1 MQMDVVVIGGGPG
14 GYVAAIK
21 AAQLGAKTCVIEMDK
36 VGGTCLN
43 RGCIPTK
50 ALYRNAEILNTLK
63 EIDKF
68 GISVPSYEVDINK
81 VHDRKEEV
89 VNTLVS
95 GVEQLLKA
103 NGVEVVEGR
112 AVLKDKNTVVV
123 TLNSGDIREITTKN
137 IILAT
142 GSKPSMPPIEGA
154 DIDGIMTSDDILN
167 LREIPDTLLVIG
179 GGVIG
184 MEFAGIFNSL
194 GTKVTVIQSGD
205 GILKFAD
212 SDLTKRLTAS
222 VKKKGV
228 NVQLNTRIKKIEKGG
243 SGFIVTADGK
253 KGEVTFEAEKVL
265 MSIGRSPLTENIGL
279 EEVGIE
285 FDKRG
290 IKVNDKFETNVEGIY
305 AIGDVNGKCMLA
317 HAASHQGI
325 TVAERIMGHDSDANH
340 DLVPNCVFVFP
351 ELSTIGP
358 SEDDLKA
365 EGKEYKV
372 SKFMFAANGKALSL
386 GETEGLVKVIADK
399 DDTIIGVHI
408 LGPHASDLIHEGVL
422 AVNKKMKVKDIA
434 DTIHAHPTLSES
446 FVEAV
451 LGIKNEA
458 IHMVPKKR

>member
-1 MQMDVVVIGGGPG
+1 MDVVVIGGGPG

-21 AAQLGAKTCVIEMDK
+21 AAQLGAKTCVVEMDR

-50 ALYRNAEILNTLK
+50 ALYRNAEILNILK
-63 EIDKF
+63 EIDEF

-81 VHDRKEEV
+81 VHDRKEKV
-89 VNTLVS
+89 VESLVT

-103 NGVEVVEGR
+103 NGVELVEGR
-112 AVLKDKNTVVV
+112 AVIKDKNTIVA
-123 TLNSGDIREITTKN
+123 TLKDGETREITTKN
-137 IILAT
+137 IIIAT
-142 GSKPSMPPIEGA
+142 GSAPSMPPIEGA
-154 DIDGIMTSDDILN
+154 DLDGVLTSDDILA
-167 LREIPDTLLVIG
+167 LREVPKRLLIVG

-194 GTKVTVIQSGD
+194 GTEVTVLQSGD
-205 GILKFAD
+205 RILKFAD
-212 SDLTKRLTAS
+212 ADLTKRLVAS

-228 NVQLNTRIKKIEKGG
+228 NMQLNTRIQKLEKGDNC
-243 SGFIVTADGK
+243 IKATAEGK

-265 MSIGRSPLTENIGL
+265 MAIGRGPLVEGLGL
-279 EEVGIE
+279 ENVGVD

-290 IKVNDKFETNVEGIY
+290 IKINDNFETNVEGIY
-305 AIGDVNGKCMLA
+305 AIGDVNAKCMLA

-325 TVAERIMGHDSDANH
+325 TVAERIMGHSSDANH

-351 ELSTIGP
+351 ELSTVGAT
-358 SEDDLKA
+358 EDELKA
-365 EGKEYKV
+365 AGKEYKV
-372 SKFMFAANGKALSL
+372 SKFMFAANGKAMSL
-386 GETEGLVKVIADK
+386 GETEGFVKVIADM

-422 AVNKKMKVKDIA
+422 AVSKKLNVKDIA

-458 IHMVPKKR
+458 IHMVPKK

>member
-21 AAQLGAKTCVIEMDK
+21 AAQLGAKTCVVEMDK

-68 GISVPSYEVDINK
+68 GISVSSYEVDINK
-81 VHDRKEEV
+81 VHDRKDTV
-89 VNTLVS
+89 VSTLVS

-112 AVLKDKNTVVV
+112 AVLKDKNTVSV
-123 TLNSGDIREITTKN
+123 TLNSGDTREITTKN

-154 DIDGIMTSDDILN
+154 DIDGIMTSDEILN

-228 NVQLNTRIKKIEKGG
+228 NVQLNTRIKKIEKSENGY
-243 SGFIVTADGK
+243 IITADSK

-265 MSIGRSPLTENIGL
+265 MSIGRSPLTQNIGL
-279 EEVGIE
+279 EEVGVE

-290 IKVNDKFETNVEGIY
+290 IKVNDKFETSVEGIY

-358 SEDDLKA
+358 SEDELKA

-422 AVNKKMKVKDIA
+422 AVNKKMNVKDIA

-458 IHMVPKKR
+458 IHMVPKK

>member
-21 AAQLGAKTCVIEMDK
+21 AAQLGAKTCVVEMDK

-68 GISVPSYEVDINK
+68 GISVPSYEVD
-81 VHDRKEEV
+81 
-89 VNTLVS
+89 
-95 GVEQLLKA
+95 
-103 NGVEVVEGR
+103 EGR
-112 AVLKDKNTVVV
+112 AVLKDKHTVVV
-123 TLNSGDIREITTKN
+123 TLNSGDTREITTKN

-422 AVNKKMKVKDIA
+422 AVNKKMNVKDIA

-458 IHMVPKKR
+458 IHMVLKKR

>member
-1 MQMDVVVIGGGPG
+1 MEMDVVVIGGGPG
-14 GYVAAIK
+14 GYVAGIK
-21 AAQLGAKTCVIEMDK
+21 AAQLGAKTCVIEMDR

-50 ALYRNAEILNTLK
+50 ALYRNAEILNIIH
-63 EIDKF
+63 EIDEF
-68 GISVPSYEVDINK
+68 GISIPSYEVDINK
-81 VHDRKEEV
+81 IHDRKEKV
-89 VNTLVS
+89 VETLVI
-95 GVEQLLKA
+95 GVEQLLNA
-103 NGVEVVEGR
+103 NGVELVEGK
-112 AVLKDKNTVVV
+112 AVLKDKNTVIA
-123 TLNSGDIREITTKN
+123 TLKDGSTREITTKN

-142 GSKPSMPPIEGA
+142 GSAPSVPAIEGA
-154 DIDGIMTSDDILN
+154 DLEGVLDSDDILA
-167 LREIPDTLLVIG
+167 LREIPKRLLVVG

-194 GTKVTVIQSGD
+194 GTEVTVLQSGD
-205 GILKFAD
+205 RILKFAD
-212 SDLTKRLTAS
+212 ADLTKRLVAS

-228 NVQLNTRIKKIEKGG
+228 NMQLNTRIQKIEQGDNCLK
-243 SGFIVTADGK
+243 ITAEGK

-265 MSIGRSPLTENIGL
+265 MAIGRYPLVEGIGL
-279 EEVGIE
+279 EDAGVE

-290 IKVNDKFETNVEGIY
+290 IKVNENFETNIEGIY
-305 AIGDVNGKCMLA
+305 AIGDVNAKNMLA

-325 TVAERIMGHDSDANH
+325 TVAERIMGHSSDANH
-340 DLVPNCVFVFP
+340 DLVPSCVFVFP
-351 ELSTIGP
+351 ELSTVGAT
-358 SEDDLKA
+358 EDELKA

-386 GETEGLVKVIADK
+386 GETEGFVKVIADM

-422 AVNKKMKVKDIA
+422 AVSKKLNVKDIA

-458 IHMVPKKR
+458 IHMVPKK

>member
-21 AAQLGAKTCVIEMDK
+21 AAQLGAKTCVVEMDK

-68 GISVPSYEVDINK
+68 GISVSSYEVDINK
-81 VHDRKEEV
+81 VHDRKDTV
-89 VNTLVS
+89 VSTLVS

-112 AVLKDKNTVVV
+112 AVLKDKNTVSV
-123 TLNSGDIREITTKN
+123 TLNSGDTREITTKN

-154 DIDGIMTSDDILN
+154 DIDGIMTSDEILN

-228 NVQLNTRIKKIEKGG
+228 NVQLNTRIKKIEKSENGY
-243 SGFIVTADGK
+243 IITADSK

-265 MSIGRSPLTENIGL
+265 MSIGRSPLTQNIGL
-279 EEVGIE
+279 EEVGVE

-290 IKVNDKFETNVEGIY
+290 IKVNDKFETSVEGIY

-358 SEDDLKA
+358 SEDELKA

-386 GETEGLVKVIADK
+386 GETEGLVKIIADK

-422 AVNKKMKVKDIA
+422 AVNKKMNVKDIA

-458 IHMVPKKR
+458 IHMVPKK

>member
-21 AAQLGAKTCVIEMDK
+21 AAQLGAKTCVVEMDK

-112 AVLKDKNTVVV
+112 AVLKDKHTVVV
-123 TLNSGDIREITTKN
+123 TLNSGDTREITTKN

-422 AVNKKMKVKDIA
+422 AVNKKMNVKDIA

-458 IHMVPKKR
+458 IHMVLKKR

>member
-14 GYVAAIK
+14 GYVAGIK
-21 AAQLGAKTCVIEMDK
+21 AAQLGAKTCIIEMDK

-50 ALYRNAEILNTLK
+50 ALYRNAEILNILH
-63 EIDKF
+63 EIDEF

-81 VHDRKEEV
+81 VHDRKEKV
-89 VNTLVS
+89 VSTLVT
-95 GVEQLLKA
+95 GVEQLIKA
-103 NGVEVVEGR
+103 NGVELVSGK
-112 AVLKDKNTVVV
+112 ATIKDKNTIVV
-123 TLNSGDIREITTKN
+123 TLNDGETREITTKN
-137 IILAT
+137 IIIAT
-142 GSKPSMPPIEGA
+142 GSEPSIPSIEGA
-154 DIDGIMTSDDILN
+154 TLEGVLTSNEILE
-167 LREIPDTLLVIG
+167 LREIPKRLLVVG

-194 GTKVTVIQSGD
+194 GTEVTVLQSGD
-205 GILKFAD
+205 RILKFAD
-212 SDLTKRLTAS
+212 SDLTKRLVAS

-228 NVQLNTRIKKIEKGG
+228 NMQLHTRIQKIEQGDGCLK
-243 SGFIVTADGK
+243 VVAEGK
-253 KGEVTFEAEKVL
+253 KGEVTFEADKVL
-265 MSIGRSPLTENIGL
+265 MSIGRTPLVKGIGL
-279 EEVGIE
+279 EEVGVE
-285 FDKRG
+285 FDGRG

-305 AIGDVNGKCMLA
+305 AIGDVNGKSMLA

-325 TVAERIMGHDSDANH
+325 TVAELIMGHSSDADH
-340 DLVPNCVFVFP
+340 SLVPSCVFVFP

-358 SEDDLKA
+358 SEDELKA
-365 EGKEYKV
+365 EGKEYKA

-386 GETEGLVKVIADK
+386 GETEGLVKVLADM

-422 AVNKKMKVKDIA
+422 AVSRKLKVKDIA

-451 LGIKNEA
+451 LGINNEA
-458 IHMVPKKR
+458 IHMVPKKK

>member
-1 MQMDVVVIGGGPG
+1 MEMDVVVIGGGPG

-21 AAQLGAKTCVIEMDK
+21 AAQLGAKTCVIEMDR

-50 ALYRNAEILNTLK
+50 ALYRNAEILNIIH
-63 EIDKF
+63 EIDEF
-68 GISVPSYEVDINK
+68 GISIPSYEVDINK
-81 VHDRKEEV
+81 VHDRKEKV
-89 VNTLVS
+89 VESLVT
-95 GVEQLLKA
+95 GVQQLLKA
-103 NGVEVVEGR
+103 NGVELIEGR
-112 AVLKDKNTVVV
+112 AVLKDKNTVVA
-123 TLNSGDIREITTKN
+123 TLHDGTTRKITTKN

-154 DIDGIMTSDDILN
+154 DLPGVLDSDDILN
-167 LREIPDTLLVIG
+167 MREIPKRLLVVG

-194 GTKVTVIQSGD
+194 GTEVTVLQSGD
-205 GILKFAD
+205 RILKFAD
-212 SDLTKRLTAS
+212 ADLTKRLVAS

-228 NVQLNTRIKKIEKGG
+228 NMQLNTRIQKVEQGENCLKI
-243 SGFIVTADGK
+243 TAEGK

-265 MSIGRSPLTENIGL
+265 MAIGRVPLVDGIGL
-279 EEVGIE
+279 EDVGVD

-290 IKVNDKFETNVEGIY
+290 IKINSNFETNVEGIY
-305 AIGDVNGKCMLA
+305 AIGDVNAKCMLA

-325 TVAERIMGHDSDANH
+325 TVAERIMGHSSDANH

-351 ELSTIGP
+351 ELSTVGAT
-358 SEDDLKA
+358 EDELKEA
-365 EGKEYKV
+365 GKEYKV
-372 SKFMFAANGKALSL
+372 SKFMFAANGKAMSL
-386 GETEGLVKVIADK
+386 GETEGFVKVIADM
-399 DDTIIGVHI
+399 DNTIIGVHI

-422 AVNKKMKVKDIA
+422 AVNKKLNVKDIA

-446 FVEAV
+446 FIEAV

-458 IHMVPKKR
+458 IHMVPSKK

>member
-68 GISVPSYEVDINK
+68 GISVSSYEVDINK

-112 AVLKDKNTVVV
+112 AVLKDKSTVVV
-123 TLNSGDIREITTKN
+123 TLNSGDTREITTKN

-228 NVQLNTRIKKIEKGG
+228 NVQLNTRIKKIEKSENGYV
-243 SGFIVTADGK
+243 ITADSK

-325 TVAERIMGHDSDANH
+325 TVAERIMGHGSDANH

-358 SEDDLKA
+358 SEDELKA

-386 GETEGLVKVIADK
+386 GETEGLVKIIADK

-422 AVNKKMKVKDIA
+422 AVNKKMNVKDIA